1 MGIKLPLKEEQKLTV
16 LCRIESGCLG
26 PDGEDH
32 IEEFCAFGQSQVAP
46 IDADFV
52 LWKLVPRHDKTLPEM
67 HYAINGKIL
76 DHVKAEKYLG
86 LFSKDLDTFEEHL
99 HDKLA
104 QLIDDY
110 LESHSNN

>member
-16 LCRIESGCLG
+16 ICRVEAGCLG

-32 IEEFCAFGQSQVAP
+32 VDNFCKFGQPLVTP

-52 LWKLVPRHDKTLPEM
+52 IWKLLPRHDKTLPEM
-67 HYAINGKIL
+67 EYAINNKGL
-76 DHVKAEKYLG
+76 DHIKAEKYLSV
-86 LFSKDLDTFEEHL
+86 FDKSLDTFEEHL

-104 QLIDDY
+104 EIIDLY
-110 LESHSNN
+110 LEQK